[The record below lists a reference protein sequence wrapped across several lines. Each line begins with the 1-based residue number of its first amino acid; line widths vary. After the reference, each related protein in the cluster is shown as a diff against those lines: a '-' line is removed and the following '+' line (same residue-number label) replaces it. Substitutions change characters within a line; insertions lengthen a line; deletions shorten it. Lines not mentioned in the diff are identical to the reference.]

1 MLSFSPLST
10 TPFASLG
17 GTNPLYVSAIFN
29 TEGNLDLSPTIRL
42 YDSATFDCFADLSAS
57 LYVVRQINVYY
68 TVYVTTDKN
77 YIMTLNTADVET
89 LYRASDFYSN
99 FYVNT
104 DLNYQLT
111 VTRSLDLLLNAVK
124 ETQDGF

>member
-10 TPFASLG
+10 TPLSSLG
-17 GTNPLYVSAIFN
+17 GISLLYVSAIFN
-29 TEGNLDLSPTIRL
+29 AEGNLDLLPNIKL
-42 YDSATFDCFADLSAS
+42 YESATFDCFADLSAG
-57 LYVVRQINVYY
+57 LYVVKEINVYY

-77 YIMTLNTADVET
+77 YIMTLNTTDIET

-124 ETQDGF
+124 ETPDGF

>member
-1 MLSFSPLST
+1 
-10 TPFASLG
+10 
-17 GTNPLYVSAIFN
+17 
-29 TEGNLDLSPTIRL
+29 
-42 YDSATFDCFADLSAS
+42 
-57 LYVVRQINVYY
+57 
-68 TVYVTTDKN
+68 
-77 YIMTLNTADVET
+77 MTLNTTDVET

-124 ETQDGF
+124 ETPDGF

>member
-10 TPFASLG
+10 TPLSSLG
-17 GTNPLYVSAIFN
+17 GINPLYVSAIFN
-29 TEGNLDLSPTIRL
+29 AEGNLNLLPIIKLYESARL
-42 YDSATFDCFADLSAS
+42 DCFADLSAG
-57 LYVVRQINVYY
+57 LYVVKEINVYY

-77 YIMTLNTADVET
+77 YIMTLNTTDIET

-104 DLNYQLT
+104 DLNYELT

>member
-10 TPFASLG
+10 TPLSSLG
-17 GTNPLYVSAIFN
+17 GINPLYVSAIFN
-29 TEGNLDLSPTIRL
+29 AEGNLDLSPAIRL
-42 YDSATFDCFADLSAS
+42 YESATFDCFADLSAS

-77 YIMTLNTADVET
+77 YIMILNTTDAET